1 MGDEYERA
9 EAMADSMDLFAD
21 NDRTTQDEYE
31 KQQRESHCQHPAEPM
46 KSTGYGSN
54 YGEHRP
60 LLLSIEDGY
69 AKLVCPECKKP
80 PLWGDDYMDGVTMD
94 DVPVMSKLSGDN
106 GTYPDYEPDGPYI
119 ELTIQRDAAQPLTL
133 DDYQQ
138 SANKTA
144 VYPRYGVGLGHSIGI
159 TYTTLGLTGEAGEV
173 ANQAKKIMRDDL
185 GVLLP
190 DRKTKLIDE
199 LGDVLWYAAQLAT
212 ELGTTLGSVAQ
223 GNLDKLSARQE
234 SGQLKGD
241 RR

>member
-54 YGEHRP
+54 YGEHRS

-119 ELTIQRDAAQPLTL
+119 ELTIQRDAPQPLTL

-138 SANKTA
+138 KASRTA
-144 VYPRYGVGLGHSIGI
+144 VYPVSGPGNSSGI
-159 TYTTLGLTGEAGEV
+159 VYTTLGLTGEAGEV
-173 ANQAKKIMRDDL
+173 ANQVKKILRDDF
-185 GVLLP
+185 GVLLS
-190 DRKTKLIDE
+190 DRRTKLKDE
-199 LGDVLWYAAQLAT
+199 LGDVLWYAALLAS
-212 ELGTTLGSVAQ
+212 ELDMTLSEVAQ
-223 GNLDKLSARQE
+223 GNLDKLRQRQQDN
-234 SGQLKGD
+234 QLKGD